1 VTVADYRCLTLA
13 EATAAITGDH
23 LVVGTVTAQ
32 PAGYTAAPE
41 SIVIEQSPAPGT
53 KHPQGTP
60 VDLVVYDPASLATCP
75 P

>member
-1 VTVADYRCLTLA
+1 
-13 EATAAITGDH
+13 
-23 LVVGTVTAQ
+23 VTAQ